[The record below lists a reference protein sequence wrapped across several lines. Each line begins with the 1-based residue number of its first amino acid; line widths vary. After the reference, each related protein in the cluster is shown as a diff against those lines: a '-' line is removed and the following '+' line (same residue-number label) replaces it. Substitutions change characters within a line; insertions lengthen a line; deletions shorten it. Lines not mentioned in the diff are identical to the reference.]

1 MPSNEQRREAAK
13 RKLERQLE
21 RRAARA
27 RKRKQLTIAASAVG
41 VVLLVGAVAVVV
53 TLTRDNEESSEA
65 SAAESVTASEQ
76 APGVMPSGRAEPLP
90 QLVSCTYTPDGQEPA
105 RPVDPPRT
113 DDIDTTVRTVSV
125 SMETTQGNI
134 GLTLDNADSPCTVNN
149 FLSLASQGYFDNTPC
164 HRLVT
169 SEGLKVLQCG
179 DPTGTGTGGPGYG
192 FANEFPTDQYAQ
204 GDPALQI
211 PVTYPRGT
219 IAMANSGLPDSNGS
233 QFFLVYGDSQL
244 PPQYTIFGTIDET
257 GLETIEKVAAAGD
270 DGSMAA
276 GGGAPNLPIDI
287 TSVLM
292 D

>member
-27 RKRKQLTIAASAVG
+27 RKRKQLTIAASALG
-41 VVLLVGAVAVVV
+41 VVVLVGAIAVVV
-53 TLTRDNEESSEA
+53 TLTRENDSTNDA
-65 SAAESVTASEQ
+65 SAAETTSDHT
-76 APGVMPSGRAEPLP
+76 PGVMPIGRAEPLP
-90 QLVSCTYTPDGQEPA
+90 QFVSCTYTPDGQEPA
-105 RPVDPPRT
+105 KPVEPPRT
-113 DDIDTTVRTVSV
+113 DDIDTTVSTVSV

-134 GLTLDNADSPCTVNN
+134 GLTLDNAESPCTVNN

-192 FANEFPTDQYAQ
+192 FANEFPTDQYSV
-204 GDPALQI
+204 GDPSAQI

-219 IAMANSGLPDSNGS
+219 IAMANSGQPDSNGS
-233 QFFLVYGDSQL
+233 QFFLVYEDSQL
-244 PPQYTIFGTIDET
+244 PPQYTVFGTIDET

-287 TSVLM
+287 TSVRM